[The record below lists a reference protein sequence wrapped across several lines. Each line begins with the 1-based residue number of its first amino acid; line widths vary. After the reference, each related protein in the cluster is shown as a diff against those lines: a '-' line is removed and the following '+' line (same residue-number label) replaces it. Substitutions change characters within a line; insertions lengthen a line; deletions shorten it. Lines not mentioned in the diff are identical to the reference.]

1 MGAYPYASP
10 QVTPSTRSR
19 PVETDRASRTGK
31 PCRNVAG
38 DRPTPEGFVWQARP
52 RHPPRRI
59 SARLGQPRVR
69 QLRPGDL
76 ADSHPPRVLGSGTR
90 RLLGSGLPTG
100 GERGLEGLDPLRVLR
115 ALRQGPRGRRGPRQV
130 RPGQLVCDA
139 EVHATLLG
147 SRRAVDSGDCTVA
160 MAIPTPPIVWRH
172 APGCA
177 CAPDGTRPPAADPD
191 TAGGDRIA
199 CDCDVLGLAGHP
211 VQGPL
216 AGAPRPAPLL
226 ARPPPGDLCCTDV
239 QPGIGLQAPVLRRS
253 TSARVPVLGRQQC
266 ALTSPGQHTDVLA
279 DVPHERDSRGQRDAG
294 LPCGRLFAPIAG
306 GCHRQAGSL
315 CVY

>member
-1 MGAYPYASP
+1 MAS
-10 QVTPSTRSR
+10 TS
-19 PVETDRASRTGK
+19 ASS
-31 PCRNVAG
+31 
-38 DRPTPEGFVWQARP
+38 PTPHQ
-52 RHPPRRI
+52 
-59 SARLGQPRVR
+59 
-69 QLRPGDL
+69 
-76 ADSHPPRVLGSGTR
+76 
-90 RLLGSGLPTG
+90 
-100 GERGLEGLDPLRVLR
+100 R
-115 ALRQGPRGRRGPRQV
+115 ALRQGPRGRRGPCQV

-160 MAIPTPPIVWRH
+160 MAIPTPPSVWRH

-253 TSARVPVLGRQQC
+253 TSAASPRPTAMCAHVARPAHRRPGRRATREGQQRP
-266 ALTSPGQHTDVLA
+266 A
-279 DVPHERDSRGQRDAG
+279 
-294 LPCGRLFAPIAG
+294 
-306 GCHRQAGSL
+306 
-315 CVY
+315 